1 MCSPCG
7 KHFPIG
13 EFHWKDTGESIV
25 AYYSRCRERIP
36 MPTKVISARTTGMV
50 FTLCGAGLGVAL
62 GVLAGQW
69 LGILA
74 GIAAGIVGVLVG
86 ALGGLVVWG
95 TLHEIAIRSALNVPD
110 VRCLK

>member
-1 MCSPCG
+1 
-7 KHFPIG
+7 
-13 EFHWKDTGESIV
+13 
-25 AYYSRCRERIP
+25 
-36 MPTKVISARTTGMV
+36 MV